1 MNRYVFDRN
10 GFFTGQV
17 LVLTEFDTYPGRSTE
32 TAPPLIPAGQFARW
46 DGTQWHIVSDRV
58 ITQDVPSEITKRQGR
73 QQLITMGLISSVQTA
88 IDAIPD
94 ATQKALIQ
102 SFWDDSTV
110 YERYHPQMIALS
122 SAIGLDEA
130 SLDAAFIAASQL

>member
-1 MNRYVFDRN
+1 MRYVFDKDFYFV
-10 GFFTGQV
+10 GAISV
-17 LVLTEFDTYPGRSTE
+17 SDFDTFPSKSTD
-32 TAPPLIPAGQFARW
+32 TAPPPIPEGRFARW

-58 ITQDVPSEITKRQGR
+58 TTQSVPSEITKRQGR
-73 QQLITMGLISSVQTA
+73 QQLIIMGLISSVQTA
-88 IDAIPD
+88 IDAISD
-94 ATQKALIQ
+94 ATEKALIQ

>member
-1 MNRYVFDRN
+1 MRYVFDKDFYFVCEIN
-10 GFFTGQV
+10 VGD
-17 LVLTEFDTYPGRSTE
+17 FDTYPARSTDKE
-32 TAPPLIPAGQFARW
+32 PPTIQDGQFARW
-46 DGTQWHIVSDRV
+46 DGTQWQIVSDRV
-58 ITQDVPSEITKRQGR
+58 TTQSVPSEITKRQGR
-73 QQLITMGLISSVQTA
+73 QQLIIMGLISSVQTA

-122 SAIGLDEA
+122 AAIGLDEA
-130 SLDAAFIAASQL
+130 ALDAAFIAASQL